1 MQLALALT
9 ADLDQ
14 ANDRDTAAL
23 NSLLQTLLNEVGIGT
38 KQLNK
43 VLFKLTTLLRFIIG
57 VSLILYKEIFV

>member
-43 VLFKLTTLLRFIIG
+43 VLF
-57 VSLILYKEIFV
+57 